1 MAVQIVKP
9 KVKEVSKYDASQ
21 IVLPETVDEYA
32 EKKAKLVKKLEKIAP
47 LTKEVAA
54 LEKGINGAVDEVI
67 DPSVGLDLVG
77 IDFEL
82 KLGPKGSRVSLS
94 DAEGLLDMIGQ
105 ELFLKL
111 ASVKVTDL
119 KAYLTPDQLAK
130 VTKSEYAIKRRM
142 KIEAL

>member
-1 MAVQIVKP
+1 MSVTITKP
-9 KVKEVSKYDASQ
+9 KAKEVSKYDASL

-32 EKKAKLVKKLEKIAP
+32 SKKAKLDSKMEKLSP
-47 LTKEVAA
+47 LAKEVSA
-54 LEKGINGAVDEVI
+54 LEKGIIGAVDEVI
-67 DPSVGLDLVG
+67 DPSVGIDLVG
-77 IDFEL
+77 NDNEL
-82 KLGPKGSRVSLS
+82 KLGPKGSRISLS

-142 KIEAL
+142 KVEAL